1 MPTKAADGADETP
14 RPRARGGGGRDGVR
28 GHPRS
33 RGTRP
38 HPGAAATAAAP
49 RRALARG
56 GCPLRRTARQPR
68 RPLLQRRRHRQPHG
82 RRRRHRGALRRRR
95 QRHPG
100 PHRHVLRARLPRPH
114 RALRRVD
121 GDRGR
126 GRRGVARPRRPR
138 PRRRLPH
145 RAERGRRGRAAGRRG
160 LPPRAGPRVHHRGQ
174 RHRVPGLRR
183 RAHRA
188 LRGHHPLL
196 PHPARARR
204 PRPLRRHE
212 RRPLAAD
219 PARHDGRRRRHRGD
233 RGPRPGRPGPGR
245 LLRHLPRPRG
255 GRPVPAGG
263 WAVTARREHVAA
275 LRRAQEELTRVAAAL
290 EEGGEVARREVDH
303 ARGGLDA
310 TAAKVAKTAD
320 EHRPAWL
327 RPTTGEN
334 RWPVAGVILLS
345 ILLQLALPDR
355 LTLLASWV
363 LPALE
368 LALLIALVI
377 AVPRRYHRRSRPL
390 RAASLTL
397 TALISLA
404 NGWSAAVLVTGL
416 VNGTEGDQGAPLLT
430 TGSAIGVTNVIA
442 FALWSG
448 HVARAGPPAGP

>member
-1 MPTKAADGADETP
+1 
-14 RPRARGGGGRDGVR
+14 
-28 GHPRS
+28 
-33 RGTRP
+33 
-38 HPGAAATAAAP
+38 
-49 RRALARG
+49 
-56 GCPLRRTARQPR
+56 
-68 RPLLQRRRHRQPHG
+68 
-82 RRRRHRGALRRRR
+82 
-95 QRHPG
+95 
-100 PHRHVLRARLPRPH
+100 
-114 RALRRVD
+114 
-121 GDRGR
+121 
-126 GRRGVARPRRPR
+126 
-138 PRRRLPH
+138 
-145 RAERGRRGRAAGRRG
+145 
-160 LPPRAGPRVHHRGQ
+160 
-174 RHRVPGLRR
+174 
-183 RAHRA
+183 
-188 LRGHHPLL
+188 
-196 PHPARARR
+196 
-204 PRPLRRHE
+204 
-212 RRPLAAD
+212 
-219 PARHDGRRRRHRGD
+219 
-233 RGPRPGRPGPGR
+233 
-245 LLRHLPRPRG
+245 
-255 GRPVPAGG
+255 
-263 WAVTARREHVAA
+263 VTARREHVAA

-430 TGSAIGVTNVIA
+430 TGSAIWVTNVIA
-442 FALWSG
+442 FALWYWQFDRG
-448 HVARAGPPAGP
+448 GPAARARADRLLPDFLFVQMQTPTLARPHWEPGFVDYLYLSFTNATAFSPTDVMPLSRWAKLTMLAQSLVSLVTVALVIARAVNVLK